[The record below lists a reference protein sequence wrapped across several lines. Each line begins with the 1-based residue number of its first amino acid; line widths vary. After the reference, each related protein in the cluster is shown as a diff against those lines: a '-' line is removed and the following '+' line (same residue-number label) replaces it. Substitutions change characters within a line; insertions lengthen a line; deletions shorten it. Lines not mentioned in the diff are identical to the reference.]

1 MKEGAAASAAERSG
15 RCGLSNMA
23 HCALGQGSFRA
34 LVGAG
39 RERPERGP
47 RAEVIFGRSFA
58 VKESGIMNI
67 RGCETKR
74 VFCFVLMVKITA

>member
-1 MKEGAAASAAERSG
+1 
-15 RCGLSNMA
+15 MA

-74 VFCFVLMVKITA
+74 VFCFDGKNNSMRMVQLRRGINNAGDRGERG